1 MRRILTRS
9 LLLGLGTALA
19 FLISCKQQPCGPAEK
34 IPAPPGGVPAWFED
48 VSDAVGLDFV
58 HDAGI
63 SGQFHMPEIVGS
75 GGALFD
81 YDGDG
86 RLDLYLV
93 QNGGPQGPSNRL
105 YHQRSDGTF
114 EDVSKGSGLDV
125 AGFNM
130 GVAVGDVNNDGRPDV
145 LFTQYGGIK
154 LFLNDGGGTF
164 RDATRKAGLDNPAW
178 ATSAAFLDYDRDG
191 RLDLVVANY
200 VDYTPDW
207 VCTSPDGRLDYCAPK
222 VFSGRASRLFHNV
235 SPPGSREVRFEDVT
249 LASGL
254 GRRPGPGL
262 GVHCADFDGDG
273 WIDILI
279 ANDGKSNHLWINQH
293 NGTFTEQA
301 ARRGLACNSLGIV
314 QANMGIALGDVNGD
328 GLFDVFIT
336 HLTSETHGLWMQDPR
351 GVFLDRV
358 GATGVVT
365 GHWRGT
371 GFGVVLADFDHDGAL
386 DLAIANGRVSRADT
400 PGDPALGP
408 HWSPYGERNQ
418 LFAGDGKGHF
428 RDLSLD
434 NPALCGKANVA
445 RGLAWGDV
453 NNDGALDLLV
463 TTAGG
468 RARLYLNRT
477 PNRGHWLMVRARDP
491 RHHRDAYGAE
501 VRIKAGG
508 SSWQRLVNPGD
519 SYLCSSDP
527 RVHFG
532 LGTAQ
537 RLESLQVRWPEDRAG
552 RWEEFVLTEADHQ
565 VDRPV
570 IVERGKGRMQKKG
583 GRP

>member
-1 MRRILTRS
+1 MRRILSLS
-9 LLLGLGTALA
+9 LLLGLGTTLA
-19 FLISCKQQPCGPAEK
+19 VLSSCKPQPSGPPEEL
-34 IPAPPGGVPAWFED
+34 PAHPSGSPAWFKD
-48 VSDAVGLDFV
+48 VSDKVGLDFV
-58 HDAGI
+58 HDAGL
-63 SGQFHMPEIVGS
+63 SGSFRMPEIVGS

-93 QNGGPQGPSNRL
+93 QNGGPKGPGNRL
-105 YHQRSDGTF
+105 YHQREDGTF
-114 EDVSKGSGLDV
+114 EDVSKHSRLDV
-125 AGFNM
+125 AGYNM
-130 GVAVGDVNNDGRPDV
+130 GVAIGDVNNDGRPDV
-145 LFTQYGGIK
+145 LLTQYDGIR
-154 LFLNDGGGTF
+154 LFLNEGEGRF
-164 RDATRKAGLDNPAW
+164 RDVTREAGLDNPSW

-200 VDYTPDW
+200 VDYDRSW
-207 VCTSPDGRLDYCAPK
+207 VCTAPDGRSDYCAPK
-222 VFSGRASRLFHNV
+222 VFSDKVSRLFHNV
-235 SPPGSREVRFEDVT
+235 SPAGGAVRFEDAT

-254 GRRPGPGL
+254 GRLPGPGL
-262 GVHCADFDGDG
+262 GVHCADFDDDG

-279 ANDGKSNHLWINQH
+279 ANDGKPNHLWINQH

-301 ARRGLACNSLGIV
+301 ARRGIAYSSLGMA

-336 HLTSETHGLWMQDPR
+336 HLTAETPGLWMQGPR
-351 GVFLDRV
+351 GLFLDRA
-358 GATGVVT
+358 GSSGVLN

-386 DLAIANGRVSRADT
+386 DLAIANGRVSRAET
-400 PGDPALGP
+400 LAEPALGP
-408 HWSPYGERNQ
+408 HWGYYAERNQ
-418 LFAGDGKGHF
+418 LFAGDGQGYF

-434 NPALCGKANVA
+434 NPALCGTANVA

-468 RARLYLNRT
+468 KARLLLNQT
-477 PNRGHWLMVRARDP
+477 PNRGHWLMVQALDP
-491 RHHRDAYGAE
+491 KRCRDAYGAE
-501 VRIKAGG
+501 ICIKAANKT
-508 SSWQRLVNPGD
+508 WRRLVNPGD

-532 LGTAQ
+532 LGTVEK
-537 RLESLQVRWPEDRAG
+537 LESLQVRWPEDRAG
-552 RWEEFVLTEADHQ
+552 QWEEFVLKEADKR

-570 IVERGKGRMQKKG
+570 VVRKGEGRLLKKG
-583 GRP
+583 GQP